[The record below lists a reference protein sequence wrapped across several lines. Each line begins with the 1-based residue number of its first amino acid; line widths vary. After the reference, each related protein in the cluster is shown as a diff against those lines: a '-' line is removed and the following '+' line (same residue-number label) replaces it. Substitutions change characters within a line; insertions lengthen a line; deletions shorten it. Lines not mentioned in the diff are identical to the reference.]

1 MKINH
6 TSVAALSMLAMATP
20 AAAADIVDTATSNG
34 SFTTL
39 VAAVKAAGLVNTL
52 KGPGPFTVFAPTDAA
67 FKKLPVGT
75 VENLLKPENKAQLT
89 KVLTYHVVPGKVM
102 ARDISGKK
110 TNAKTVEGSTVAID
124 ASSASVKVDN
134 ATVSMADVNASNGV
148 IHVID
153 SVIMPKL

>member
-1 MKINH
+1 
-6 TSVAALSMLAMATP
+6 
-20 AAAADIVDTATSNG
+20 
-34 SFTTL
+34 
-39 VAAVKAAGLVNTL
+39 
-52 KGPGPFTVFAPTDAA
+52 
-67 FKKLPVGT
+67 
-75 VENLLKPENKAQLT
+75 
-89 KVLTYHVVPGKVM
+89 M